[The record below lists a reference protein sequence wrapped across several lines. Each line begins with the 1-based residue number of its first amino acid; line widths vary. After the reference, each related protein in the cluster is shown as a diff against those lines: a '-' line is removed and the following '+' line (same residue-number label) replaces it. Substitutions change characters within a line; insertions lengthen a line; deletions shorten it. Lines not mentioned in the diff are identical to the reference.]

1 MLHYKSIMIEGFQSF
16 GKSTTINIDRKGINF
31 IRGSN
36 GSGKSTIFNALLWAE
51 YGGNM
56 KKSIA
61 TWDELRTEN
70 WRGTRVVIDRTDG
83 HKDYRIVRHLDY
95 TGTTFG
101 MKGCS
106 KLMIFEKDISKKKF
120 DDTDLVGDAL
130 HKRDMQELIIS
141 QIGVDKDTFMKSVLF
156 GQRMKSL
163 VEASNAEKRVLFEEL
178 FYLDFVD
185 GSRDRAK
192 EEQSKLEN
200 QENKL
205 QSDIDTSHTSVG
217 NLTVEYDKSK
227 KILRDFE
234 DNQRDRVESAK
245 YAYEEVGLDLAV
257 LPKKIKSLK
266 DKLNSYDELQLSD
279 AESKLENCELTVGKL
294 KTQSRDANTRVEEI
308 QRELDKSDC
317 NNVKYNSDLKE
328 VDENCPYCKQDLP
341 KSDVDK
347 VKKEIKSKIKKEHD
361 AIKLLKDGLTKADKY
376 KIQAAESYKASVQ
389 DKDTLAAKVKEIK
402 NGLTDYYEYKSDL
415 KSLETEKNSL
425 DKKLSEA
432 KKRLEKEKNEPK
444 PSIDLDYYINKI
456 EYCSGQSKKC
466 KEEIEGVSYKL
477 EMVDWWVKV
486 GFGSGGLKSFVFK
499 AMLGQLNA
507 SMVKYSEK
515 IGFSVEFSVD
525 MDKKSKPFTTKVYKN
540 GSVKDYEDLSGG
552 QKQRVDICVAFA
564 MHDLISIKTD
574 INILVMDE
582 FFEGMDREGI
592 ESAFEILRD
601 KSEGKSL
608 YVITHS
614 DITDSINCKTIDV
627 ELDEDS
633 NSILI

>member
-466 KEEIEGVSYKL
+466 EEEIEGVSYKL